1 MEQMD
6 VRVAFYLKK
15 SETNADGCC
24 PVMARLTVGNHSE
37 AAFSAKMSVPV
48 SSWESGRATGKSAAT
63 REINRKLDELRA
75 SALAIYKEQSAI
87 REVVTAEE
95 VRDLLLGK
103 ASGQTTLL
111 GYFQTFIEHFE
122 KRVGV
127 NREKDTLRSYRYA
140 RNCVSAFLQT
150 QYKLSDIPFAALDRS
165 FIDRYDLYL
174 RTERRIAPGTIVL
187 LTTKLNTIVGEAV
200 AEGIITADPFAGYE
214 PKRPERVQKYL
225 TADEL
230 HRLMTTPLH
239 HPTLYQTRDLF
250 LFSCYTGI
258 PYGDMCRL
266 SEDDLEIA
274 EDGEVWIKTT
284 RKKTKIDYEL
294 PLLDIPLRILDKYR
308 GIAPEGKL
316 LPMYGNTTLNRAL
329 KRIASICGIEKRLV
343 FHLAR
348 HTYATEITL
357 SQGVPLETV
366 SKMLGH
372 TRIDTTQIYAKVT
385 DDKIGADTQNLDK
398 KLAERFSIAL

>member
-1 MEQMD
+1 MD
-6 VRVAFYLKK
+6 VRVSFYLKK

-48 SSWESGRATGKSAAT
+48 SSWASGRATGKSATT
-63 REINRKLDELRA
+63 REINRQLDELRA

-87 REVVTAEE
+87 REDVTAEE

-103 ASGQTTLL
+103 ASGQTPLL
-111 GYFQTFIEHFE
+111 NYFQTFIEHFE

-140 RNCVSAFLQT
+140 RNCISAFLQT
-150 QYKLSDIPFAALDRS
+150 QYKLSDIPFTALDRS

-174 RTERRIAPGTIVL
+174 RTERRIASGTIVL
-187 LTTKLNTIVGEAV
+187 LTTRLNTIVGEAV
-200 AEGIITADPFAGYE
+200 SEGIITADPFAGYE

-274 EDGEVWIKTT
+274 EDGEVWIKTS

-294 PLLDIPLRILDKYR
+294 PLLDIPLHILDKYR

-316 LPMYGNTTLNRAL
+316 LPMYGNNTLNRAL

-343 FHLAR
+343 FHCGR

-398 KLAERFSIAL
+398 KLAERFSIVL

>member
-6 VRVAFYLKK
+6 VRVSFYLKK

-48 SSWESGRATGKSAAT
+48 SSWASGRATGKSAAT
-63 REINRKLDELRA
+63 REINRQLDELRA

-87 REVVTAEE
+87 REDVTAEE

-111 GYFQTFIEHFE
+111 NYFQTFIEHFE

-140 RNCVSAFLQT
+140 RNCISAFLQT
-150 QYKLSDIPFAALDRS
+150 QYKLSDIPFTALDRS

-187 LTTKLNTIVGEAV
+187 LTSKLNTIVGEAV
-200 AEGIITADPFAGYE
+200 SEGIITADPFAGYE

-239 HPTLYQTRDLF
+239 HPTLYQARDLF

-294 PLLDIPLRILDKYR
+294 PLLDIPDKYR

-316 LPMYGNTTLNRAL
+316 LPMYGNNTLNRAL

-343 FHLAR
+343 FHCGR

-398 KLAERFSIAL
+398 KLAERFSIVL

>member
-1 MEQMD
+1 MNQAN
-6 VRVAFYLKK
+6 VKVSFYLKK
-15 SETNADGCC
+15 SEADADGNC
-24 PVMARLTVGNHSE
+24 PVMAKLNVGKYSE

-48 SSWESGRATGKSAAT
+48 SSWVSGRATGKSTAT
-63 REINRKLDELRA
+63 REINRQLDELRA

-87 REVVTAEE
+87 REEVTAEE

-111 GYFQTFIEHFE
+111 SYFQTFIEHFE

-127 NREKDTLRSYRYA
+127 NREKGTLRSYRYA
-140 RNCVSAFLQT
+140 RNCVSAFLQA
-150 QYKLSDIPFAALDRS
+150 QYKLSDIPFTALDQS
-165 FIDRYDLYL
+165 FIDKYDLYL
-174 RTERRIAPGTIVL
+174 RTERRIAPGTVVL
-187 LTTKLNTIVGEAV
+187 LTTRLNTIVGEAV

-214 PKRPERVQKYL
+214 PKRPERKQKYL

-239 HPTLYQTRDLF
+239 HPTLYHTRDLF

-294 PLLDIPLRILDKYR
+294 PLLDIPLHILDKYR

-343 FHLAR
+343 FHCGR

>member
-1 MEQMD
+1 MEQMY

-48 SSWESGRATGKSAAT
+48 SSWASGRATGKSAAT

-103 ASGQTTLL
+103 ASLL
-111 GYFQTFIEHFE
+111 NYFQTFIEHFE

-150 QYKLSDIPFAALDRS
+150 QYKLSDIPFTALDRS

-187 LTTKLNTIVGEAV
+187 LTTRQNTIVGEAV
-200 AEGIITADPFAGYE
+200 AEGIITADPFAEYE
-214 PKRPERVQKYL
+214 PKCSEKVQKYL

-294 PLLDIPLRILDKYR
+294 PLLDISHHILDKYR

-316 LPMYGNTTLNRAL
+316 LPMYGNSTLNRAL

-343 FHLAR
+343 FHCGR

>member
-1 MEQMD
+1 MD

-150 QYKLSDIPFAALDRS
+150 QYKLSDIPFTALDRS

-187 LTTKLNTIVGEAV
+187 LTTRLNTIVGEAV

-274 EDGEVWIKTT
+274 DGEVWIKTS

-343 FHLAR
+343 FHCGR